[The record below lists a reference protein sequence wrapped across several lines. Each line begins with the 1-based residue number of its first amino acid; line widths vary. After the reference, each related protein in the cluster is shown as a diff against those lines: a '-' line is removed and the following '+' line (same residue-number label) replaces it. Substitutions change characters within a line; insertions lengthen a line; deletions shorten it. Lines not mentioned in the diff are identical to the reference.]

1 MKIITLLHLS
11 SLALIANIYYIIVYT
26 GAETGTFKPLKDNAA
41 GVNYISY
48 QDVAVCIL
56 EALDQKD
63 EFNRS
68 MMGVAPK

>member
-1 MKIITLLHLS
+1 MYLFVCLF
-11 SLALIANIYYIIVYT
+11 IVRSYT
-26 GAETGTFKPLKDNAA
+26 GAETGTFKPSKDNAA

-48 QDVAVCIL
+48 QDVSVCIL
-56 EALDQKD
+56 EALDRKD

>member
-1 MKIITLLHLS
+1 MLNEHFYFICTYRHLQLS
-11 SLALIANIYYIIVYT
+11 CT
-26 GAETGTFKPLKDNAA
+26 GAETGTFKPSKDNNA
-41 GVNYISY
+41 GVNYVSY
-48 QDVAVCIL
+48 QDVAVCLL